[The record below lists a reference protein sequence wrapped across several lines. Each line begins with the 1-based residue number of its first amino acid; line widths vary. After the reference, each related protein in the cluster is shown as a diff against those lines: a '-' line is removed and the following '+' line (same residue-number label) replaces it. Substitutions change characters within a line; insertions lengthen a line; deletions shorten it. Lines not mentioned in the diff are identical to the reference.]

1 MNPYG
6 SRPDHLNP
14 DAPASPSNYRE
25 SIPAV
30 RTSQEE
36 RGRLVIRIIVAVV
49 ICLFSLFDMVV
60 TDSGFEVALGAVVII
75 VAVTYA
81 LGRQRSTIGLVAM
94 SGLTVL
100 ISLYYLNW
108 LAAAIWAL
116 LLIGVWYARP
126 QTS

>member
-1 MNPYG
+1 V
-6 SRPDHLNP
+6 
-14 DAPASPSNYRE
+14 
-25 SIPAV
+25 PAV

-60 TDSGFEVALGAVVII
+60 TDSGFEVALGAVVIV
-75 VAVTYA
+75 VAATYA
-81 LGRQRSTIGLVAM
+81 LGRQRSTIGLVVM

-100 ISLYYLNW
+100 MSLYYLNW

-116 LLIGVWYARP
+116 LLIGAWYARP